1 MSQIAFI
8 GLGNMGG
15 PMAQNMLKAGY
26 QVTVFD
32 LSPTAIQTLANAGA
46 TVATSAQDAVRN
58 ANIVISMLPASR
70 HVEALYLGENGLLA
84 HIPKGTLVI
93 DCSTIAA
100 QTAIN
105 VAKVA
110 TSLGLTMLDAP
121 VSGGTGGAIAGTLTF
136 IVGGEATDL
145 ERARPIL
152 TAMGKNIF
160 HAGGHGAGQT
170 AKICNNMLLGI
181 QMIGTAE
188 ALALGV
194 ANGLDPHVLSDIMVK
209 SSGRNWSLELYNP
222 YPGVMENVPASRGYS
237 GGFGVDLMLK
247 DLGLATETALNAQAS
262 IPLGEMARNL
272 YALHSKAGAGG
283 LDQRA
288 FRTQKSLFVG
298 IENSHQRDFWNIQP
312 LTQQVDTNQHIK
324 LA

>member
-15 PMAQNMLKAGY
+15 PMAKNLLKSGHNM
-26 QVTVFD
+26 TVFD
-32 LSPTAIQTLANAGA
+32 LSASALEEFAKDGANIASSAI
-46 TVATSAQDAVRN
+46 DAVRD
-58 ANIVISMLPASR
+58 ADIVISMLPASR
-70 HVEALYLGENGLLA
+70 HVEALYLGTDSDQSGLLS
-84 HIPKGTLVI
+84 HIKKGALII

-100 QTAIN
+100 QTAIK
-105 VAKVA
+105 VAKAAAV
-110 TSLGLTMLDAP
+110 LGLEMLDAP

-136 IVGGEATDL
+136 IVGGDDAAL
-145 ERARPIL
+145 QRAHPLLSI
-152 TAMGKNIF
+152 MGKNIF
-160 HAGGHGAGQT
+160 HAGASGAGQT

-194 ANGLDPHVLSDIMVK
+194 ANGLDPKVLSDIMVK

-222 YPGVMENVPASRGYS
+222 YPGVMDNVPASREYS

-272 YALHSKAGAGG
+272 YALHSKAGAGA
-283 LDQRA
+283 LDFSSILQIL
-288 FRTQKSLFVG
+288 QKS
-298 IENSHQRDFWNIQP
+298 ED
-312 LTQQVDTNQHIK
+312 
-324 LA
+324 

>member
-15 PMAQNMLKAGY
+15 PMAQNLLKAGY

-110 TSLGLTMLDAP
+110 TTLGLTMLDAP

-283 LDQRA
+283 LDFSSILQIL
-288 FRTQKSLFVG
+288 QKA
-298 IENSHQRDFWNIQP
+298 E
-312 LTQQVDTNQHIK
+312 K
-324 LA
+324 

>member
-1 MSQIAFI
+1 MTQIAFI

-15 PMAQNMLKAGY
+15 PMAQNLLKAGHRL
-26 QVTVFD
+26 TVFD
-32 LSPTAIQTLANAGA
+32 LSPAAIQTLADAGA
-46 TVATSAQDAVRN
+46 NTAASAREAVSN
-58 ANIVISMLPASR
+58 ADIVISMLPASR
-70 HVEALYLGENGLLA
+70 HVEGLYLGENGLLP
-84 HIPKGTLVI
+84 HIRQGTLII

-100 QTAIN
+100 QTAIA
-105 VAKVA
+105 VSTAA
-110 TSLGLTMLDAP
+110 AALGLTMLDAP

-136 IVGGEATDL
+136 IVGGDDAAL
-145 ERARPIL
+145 ERARPFL
-152 TAMGKNIF
+152 SAMGNNIF

-194 ANGLDPHVLSDIMVK
+194 ANGLDPQILSEIMVK

-222 YPGVMENVPASRGYS
+222 YPGVMDNVPASRGYR

-272 YALHSKAGAGG
+272 YALHSKAGAGS
-283 LDQRA
+283 LDFSSILQILQSS
-288 FRTQKSLFVG
+288 TK
-298 IENSHQRDFWNIQP
+298 D
-312 LTQQVDTNQHIK
+312 
-324 LA
+324 

>member
-1 MSQIAFI
+1 MSEIAFI

-15 PMAQNMLKAGY
+15 PMAQNLLKAGY
-26 QVTVFD
+26 HLTVFD
-32 LSPTAIQTLANAGA
+32 LSPAAIQTLADAGA
-46 TVATSAQDAVRN
+46 SVATSAIDAVSH
-58 ANIVISMLPASR
+58 ADIVISMLPASR
-70 HVEALYLGENGLLA
+70 HVEALYLGQNSSGETGLLP
-84 HIPKGTLVI
+84 HIRKGTLII

-100 QTAIN
+100 QTAIT
-105 VAKVA
+105 VSKAA
-110 TSLGLTMLDAP
+110 AALGLNMLDAP
-121 VSGGTGGAIAGTLTF
+121 VSGGTAGAIAGTLTF
-136 IVGGEATDL
+136 IVGGDNDAL

-152 TAMGKNIF
+152 SVMGKNIF

-194 ANGLDPHVLSDIMVK
+194 ANGLDPQVLSEIMVK

-222 YPGVMENVPASRGYS
+222 YPGVMDNVPASRGYS

-283 LDQRA
+283 LDFSSILQIL
-288 FRTQKSLFVG
+288 QKA
-298 IENSHQRDFWNIQP
+298 E
-312 LTQQVDTNQHIK
+312 K
-324 LA
+324 

>member
-1 MSQIAFI
+1 MSHIAFI

-15 PMAQNMLKAGY
+15 PMAQNLLKAGHSL
-26 QVTVFD
+26 TVFD
-32 LSPTAIQTLANAGA
+32 LSPAAIQTLAEAGA
-46 TVATSAQDAVRN
+46 TVAQSAADAVKH
-58 ANIVISMLPASR
+58 AEIVISMLPASR
-70 HVEALYLGENGLLA
+70 HVEALYLGKSGLLP
-84 HIPKGTLVI
+84 HIQQGTLVI

-100 QTAIN
+100 QTAITVSKAAN
-105 VAKVA
+105 AH
-110 TSLGLTMLDAP
+110 GLNMLDAP

-136 IVGGEATDL
+136 IVGGDDADL

-152 TAMGKNIF
+152 SAMGKNIF

-222 YPGVMENVPASRGYS
+222 YPGVMDNVPAARGYS

-272 YALHSKAGAGG
+272 YALHSKAGAGA
-283 LDQRA
+283 LDFSSILQIL
-288 FRTQKSLFVG
+288 QKTES
-298 IENSHQRDFWNIQP
+298 
-312 LTQQVDTNQHIK
+312 
-324 LA
+324 

>member
-15 PMAQNMLKAGY
+15 PMAQNLLKAGHN
-26 QVTVFD
+26 VTVFD
-32 LSPTAIQTLANAGA
+32 LSPAAIKTLADAGA
-46 TVATSAQDAVRN
+46 TVTASAKDAVNN
-58 ANIVISMLPASR
+58 AEIVISMLPASR
-70 HVEALYLGENGLLA
+70 HVEALYLGEAGLLP
-84 HIPKGTLVI
+84 HIKQGTLVI

-100 QTAIN
+100 QTAIT
-105 VAKVA
+105 VSKAA
-110 TSLGLTMLDAP
+110 TELGLTMLDAP

-136 IVGGEATDL
+136 IVGGDDEAL

-152 TAMGKNIF
+152 SAMGKNIF

-272 YALHSKAGAGG
+272 YALHSKAGAGA
-283 LDQRA
+283 LDFSSILQIL
-288 FRTQKSLFVG
+288 QKA
-298 IENSHQRDFWNIQP
+298 D
-312 LTQQVDTNQHIK
+312 K
-324 LA
+324 